1 MIRTII
7 IKTKTGYGALMARV
21 RHEMSPDELVRSV
34 EAAVKE
40 FSQKDPG
47 KYRDALVDGKFPWS
61 RLFTHMDQG
70 LLERRGIDLREYGCG
85 WLEIEDGSI
94 DIG

>member
-7 IKTKTGYGALMARV
+7 IRTKTGHDALMARV
-21 RHEMSPDELVRSV
+21 RHEMSPDELVGNV
-34 EAAVKE
+34 KAAVKE
-40 FSQKDPG
+40 FSQKNPER
-47 KYRDALVDGKFPWS
+47 YRDALVDGKFPWS

-94 DIG
+94 DID